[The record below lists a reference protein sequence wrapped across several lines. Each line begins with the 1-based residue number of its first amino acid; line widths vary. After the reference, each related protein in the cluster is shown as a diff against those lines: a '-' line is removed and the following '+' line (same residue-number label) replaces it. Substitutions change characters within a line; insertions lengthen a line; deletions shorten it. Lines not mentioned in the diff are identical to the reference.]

1 MKYEHVIKT
10 IQDFN
15 LFIEKLDVETFN
27 DEQFDGI
34 ISLLERTDDNIQEI
48 MDCIEE
54 EGEEPE
60 EVEVINEQA

>member
-60 EVEVINEQA
+60 EAEAINEQA